1 MLSQYSP
8 KMRILFWVAL
18 ISSYVL
24 AIMPQEMA
32 PSFQSLS
39 DKSLH
44 FIAFA
49 VLTLLL
55 NLSYRMQWWKTVV
68 YLLFYAIFIEFSQ
81 TFTPNRCAEWLDIV
95 ADAIGIVLG
104 LVLYVVYKK
113 LEAIC
118 AND

>member
-1 MLSQYSP
+1 MPSQYSHT
-8 KMRILFWVAL
+8 MRILFWIAL
-18 ISSYVL
+18 ISSYIL

-49 VLTLLL
+49 VLALLL
-55 NLSYRMQWWKTVV
+55 NLSYRISWWRSVF
-68 YLLFYAIFIEFSQ
+68 YLLFYAAFIEFSQ
-81 TFTPNRCAEWLDIV
+81 TFTPNRCAEWLDIA

-104 LVLYVVYKK
+104 LVLYAGYKK
-113 LEAIC
+113 LEKIC
-118 AND
+118 EKH

>member
-1 MLSQYSP
+1 MPSQYS
-8 KMRILFWVAL
+8 KTMRILFWIAL

-24 AIMPQEMA
+24 AIIPQDMA

-55 NLSYRMQWWKTVV
+55 NLSYRMPWWKTVI
-68 YLLFYAIFIEFSQ
+68 YLLFYATFIEFSQ
-81 TFTPNRCAEWLDIV
+81 TFTPNRCAEWLDII
-95 ADAIGIVLG
+95 ADAIGIILG
-104 LVLYVVYKK
+104 LVLYAGYKK

-118 AND
+118 EKH

>member
-1 MLSQYSP
+1 MPSQYSQ
-8 KMRILFWVAL
+8 KIRILFWIAL
-18 ISSYVL
+18 ISSYIL
-24 AIMPQEMA
+24 AIIPQEMA

-55 NLSYRMQWWKTVV
+55 NLSYRMSWCKSVV
-68 YLLFYAIFIEFSQ
+68 YLLFYAAFIEFSQ

-95 ADAIGIVLG
+95 ADVIGIVLG
-104 LVLYVVYKK
+104 LVLYAGYKK
-113 LEAIC
+113 LEVIC
-118 AND
+118 ENS

>member
-1 MLSQYSP
+1 MPSQYSQ
-8 KMRILFWVAL
+8 KMRILFLIAL

-24 AIMPQEMA
+24 AIMPQEMV

-55 NLSYRMQWWKTVV
+55 NLSYRMPWWKSVL
-68 YLLFYAIFIEFSQ
+68 YLLFYATFIEFSQ

-95 ADAIGIVLG
+95 ADAIGITLG
-104 LVLYVVYKK
+104 LVLYAGYKK

-118 AND
+118 ANS

>member
-1 MLSQYSP
+1 MPSQYSHT
-8 KMRILFWVAL
+8 MRILFWVAL
-18 ISSYVL
+18 ISSYIL
-24 AIMPQEMA
+24 AIIPQEIA

-55 NLSYRMQWWKTVV
+55 NLSYRMVWWKSVV
-68 YLLFYAIFIEFSQ
+68 YLLFYAVFIEFTQ
-81 TFTPNRCAEWLDIV
+81 TFTPNRCAEGLDIV

-104 LVLYVVYKK
+104 LVLYAGYKK
-113 LEAIC
+113 LEMVC
-118 AND
+118 ANS